1 MMVTSDLYSNFIS
14 CLKNANQILNP
25 FFEVP
30 GNRLIKETV
39 KILKEE
45 GFINDYQV
53 VADGARE
60 KVKVHLKITRDREKA
75 IRNIQ
80 RVSKSSLRIYAS
92 CGNIPKIKRGIG
104 IAIVSTSKGVMTD
117 KQARKQKI
125 GGEILCN
132 VW

>member
-1 MMVTSDLYSNFIS
+1 MVTCDLYSNFIS
-14 CLKNANQILNP
+14 CLKNSNQILNP
-25 FFEVP
+25 IFEVP

-39 KILKEE
+39 RILKEE

-75 IRNIQ
+75 IRDIK
-80 RVSKSSLRIYAS
+80 RVSKSSLRIYSS
-92 CGNIPKIKRGIG
+92 CGDIPKIKRGIG
-104 IAIVSTSKGVMTD
+104 IAIVSTSQGVMTD
-117 KQARKQKI
+117 KKARKLNI

>member
-1 MMVTSDLYSNFIS
+1 MVTSDLYSNFIS

-30 GNRLIKETV
+30 SNRLIKETV

-92 CGNIPKIKRGIG
+92 CGDIPKIKRGIG

>member
-1 MMVTSDLYSNFIS
+1 MVTSDLYSNFIS

>member
-1 MMVTSDLYSNFIS
+1 MVTCDLYSNFIC

-25 FFEVP
+25 IFEVP

-39 KILKEE
+39 RILKEE

-75 IRNIQ
+75 IRDIK
-80 RVSKSSLRIYAS
+80 RVSKSSLRIYSS
-92 CGNIPKIKRGIG
+92 CGDIPKIKRGIG
-104 IAIVSTSKGVMTD
+104 IAIVSTSQGVMTD
-117 KQARKQKI
+117 KKARKLNI